1 MSKNAYGEQKK
12 SSEGFRRSWD
22 SVTYEKKARDR
33 EQQTRMDEEDEERRR
48 KGLKPRVHA
57 KEASRMV
64 GKTQVVQSSSAAS
77 GQPGFYCK
85 VCDITVKDSMSYL
98 DHINGKNHQRMLN
111 RSMKVAAETVADV
124 IAKLQSLR
132 EAKRRQ
138 QMAGS
143 EYNFHEQVSKQ
154 QQIDQEKRQRRKE
167 ARRRRRLAQ
176 TYEEESVDGESID
189 EDDTSKMMEQMLG
202 TASFK
207 STKK

>member
-1 MSKNAYGEQKK
+1 
-12 SSEGFRRSWD
+12 
-22 SVTYEKKARDR
+22 
-33 EQQTRMDEEDEERRR
+33 MDEEDEERRR

-57 KEASRMV
+57 KEASSGARELLQARKHTINLEGMV